1 VSAVMTH
8 RLEYGIVRD
17 SPRRV
22 IHVVRVRGAML
33 DVSEIGNIAER
44 MQEKLAFRGE
54 VVADIVM
61 VQGSGKETLRL
72 TGDPYSVSRVRAAM
86 FNAALRLSPL
96 ELD

>member
-1 VSAVMTH
+1 VSPFMTH
-8 RLEYGIVRD
+8 RLEYGIVRE

-44 MQEKLAFRGE
+44 MREKLANRGE
-54 VVADIVM
+54 VVAEVVM

-86 FNAALRLSPL
+86 FNAALHLSPL

>member
-54 VVADIVM
+54 VVADIIM

>member
-44 MQEKLAFRGE
+44 MREKLAFRGE

-61 VQGSGKETLRL
+61 VQGFGKETLRL
-72 TGDPYSVSRVRAAM
+72 TGDPYSISRVRPAM